1 MAGPSFKSDESFLE
15 KLAVGAT
22 GTRVT
27 IDRLSQLGFQP
38 IELER
43 GSTGYKL
50 WKKIK
55 IKRVRVPDILCLRT
69 GLRFEARGKTSS
81 EISMSHS
88 TADPNRAWD
97 VGLGKDDYVVIVEC
111 EKASASIV
119 DWRQASPVHFI
130 RVGDLAAAFKKK
142 RVKIT
147 KPKGVEEGSEIR
159 VIWPSRAA
167 ALRSKVLEV
176 SAKSLKLEALEG
188 NRKQRFVLNGLRPLC
203 KVGETVEQNQIVA
216 SVVPVVVTLKASGDV
231 GEKHFREK
239 LESKVLSERYAA
251 AKALR
256 FRGYATSVASVLR
269 STVQDDDEDIY
280 VRLESAAALATHDDT
295 LGWNFLV
302 QSLASEFTQVQLETV
317 IVISELPKPKSQQM
331 LIATLADQSKH
342 EEVRAGAAWG
352 LGQFRSKAASQALVS
367 VFDET
372 RQEIRTEAA
381 RALLKIAPSQL
392 SELLDLIRSTDQK
405 KRDGIAWVLA
415 RHGKFDPK
423 ALLQSGPDDNLRRWA
438 AYILGF
444 GKDSFLE
451 SALKEVSKSDPEVY
465 FAASVLWQL
474 LESWIHDLK
483 EYG

>member
-1 MAGPSFKSDESFLE
+1 MAGTSFKSDESFLE

-27 IDRLSQLGFQP
+27 IDRLTQLGFQP

-88 TADPNRAWD
+88 TADPARAWN

-130 RVGDLAAAFKKK
+130 RVGDLDTAFKKN
-142 RVKIT
+142 RVRIT

-167 ALRSKVLEV
+167 GLRSKVLEV
-176 SAKSLKLEALEG
+176 SSKSIKLEAVEG
-188 NRKQRFVLNGLRPLC
+188 DRKQRFVLNGLRPLC
-203 KVGETVEQNQIVA
+203 KVGEIVEQNQIVA
-216 SVVPVVVTLKASGDV
+216 AAVPVAVTLKASGEV

-239 LESKVLSERYAA
+239 LASKVLSERYAA

-256 FRGYATSVASVLR
+256 FRGYTASASVLK
-269 STVQDDDEDIY
+269 STVQDDEEDIY
-280 VRLESAAALATHDDT
+280 VRLECAAALATHDDSV
-295 LGWNFLV
+295 GWDFLA
-302 QSLASEFTQVQLETV
+302 QSLGSEFTQVQLETV
-317 IVISELPKPKSQQM
+317 IVISELPKPRSQQM

-381 RALLKIAPSQL
+381 RALLKVAPSQL
-392 SELLDLIRSTDQK
+392 SDLLDLMRSTDQA

-415 RHGKFDPK
+415 RQGTFDPR
-423 ALLQSGPDDNLRRWA
+423 ALLQSGPDANLRRWV

-444 GKDSFLE
+444 GKDRFLE
-451 SALKEVSKSDPEVY
+451 SALKEVSKSDPEIY

>member
-1 MAGPSFKSDESFLE
+1 MAGPNFKSDESFLE

-27 IDRLSQLGFQP
+27 IDRLSELGFKP

-88 TADPNRAWD
+88 TADPARAWN
-97 VGLGKDDYVVIVEC
+97 VGLGDDDYVVIVEC

-130 RVGDLAAAFKKK
+130 RVGDLRAAFKKK

-167 ALRSKVLEV
+167 ALKSKVLEV
-176 SAKSLKLEALEG
+176 SSKSLKLEAIDG
-188 NRKQRFVLNGLRPLC
+188 DRKQRFVLNGLRALC
-203 KVGETVEQNQIVA
+203 KVGDVVEQNQIVA
-216 SVVPVVVTLKASGDV
+216 SVVPVAVSLKVSGDV
-231 GEKHFREK
+231 SEKHFRDK
-239 LESKVLSERYAA
+239 LASKVLSERYAA

-256 FRGYATSVASVLR
+256 FRGYTTSASALK
-269 STVQDDDEDIY
+269 SAVQDHEEDIY
-280 VRLESAAALATHDDT
+280 VRLECAAALALHDDAT
-295 LGWNFLV
+295 GWDFLTE
-302 QSLASEFTQVQLETV
+302 SLQSEFTQVQLETV
-317 IVISELPKPKSQQM
+317 IVVSELPKPRSQEM
-331 LIATLADQSKH
+331 LIAALADQSKH

-352 LGQFRSKAASQALVS
+352 LGQFRSKAVSEALVS

-372 RQEIRTEAA
+372 KQEIRTEAA

-392 SELLDLIRSTDQK
+392 SELLQLMRSTDHA

-415 RHGKFDPK
+415 RHGRFDPK
-423 ALLQSGPDDNLRRWA
+423 SLLQPGRDDNLRRWTG
-438 AYILGF
+438 YILGY
-444 GKDSFLE
+444 GKERFLE
-451 SALKEVSKSDPEVY
+451 SALKDIGKSDPEVY
-465 FAASVLWQL
+465 FAASVLWQM
-474 LESWIHDLK
+474 LESWIYDLK

>member
-22 GTRVT
+22 GTKVT
-27 IDRLSQLGFQP
+27 IERLTQLGFQP

-88 TADPNRAWD
+88 TADPARAWN
-97 VGLGKDDYVVIVEC
+97 VGLGNEDYVVIVEC

-119 DWRQASPVHFI
+119 DWRAASPVHFI

-142 RVKIT
+142 RIKVT

-167 ALRSKVLEV
+167 ALKSKVIEV
-176 SAKSLKLEALEG
+176 TATSLKLEAIEG
-188 NRKQRFVLNGLRPLC
+188 ERKQRFVLNGLRPLC

-216 SVVPVVVTLKASGDV
+216 AVVPVVVQLKPTGDV

-239 LESKVLSERYAA
+239 LASKVLSERYAA

-256 FRGYATSVASVLR
+256 FRGYAMSAASLK
-269 STVQDDDEDIY
+269 SAVQDDEEDIY
-280 VRLESAAALATHDDT
+280 VRLECAAALATHDDA
-295 LGWNFLV
+295 LGWDFLA
-302 QSLASEFTQVQLETV
+302 QSLQSEFTQVQLETV
-317 IVISELPKPKSQQM
+317 IVISEIPKPRSEQM

-352 LGQFRSKAASQALVS
+352 LGQFRSKAASEALVS

-381 RALLKIAPSQL
+381 RALLRIAPGQL
-392 SELLDLIRSTDQK
+392 SDLLQLMRSTDTA

-415 RHGKFDPK
+415 RSGEFDPK
-423 ALLQSGPDDNLRRWA
+423 ELLRSSPDDNLRRWTG
-438 AYILGF
+438 YILGF
-444 GKDSFLE
+444 GKERFLE
-451 SALKEVSKSDPEVY
+451 SALEEVSKSDPEVY